1 MKIEAIKLNDI
12 VSDKADIYTSIMVIS
27 NRARQI
33 IDKRF
38 LEQINLEDIEDSEEL
53 VNFSKEDFDKEK
65 PLMQAYKEYINKELD
80 WDAESK
86 EDSNE

>member
-65 PLMQAYKEYINKELD
+65 PLMQAYKEYINKELN

-86 EDSNE
+86 EDPNE